1 MTRKNRT
8 SNLELLRIAA
18 MLMIIALH
26 QNGMAN
32 ALAALAP
39 HARNIDK
46 WLDKLPI
53 KCYCID

>member
-18 MLMIIALH
+18 MIMIIALH

-32 ALAALAP
+32 ALATLAP
-39 HARNIDK
+39 NTENYFIANLNGWK
-46 WLDKLPI
+46 SFQ
-53 KCYCID
+53 